1 MMFLWLSVMSAF
13 AQDHTVVVSVSGQEI
28 ELTKREVKKMFTR
41 QQITWT
47 NDEELTVALP
57 LLDSPAMVWL
67 SQNVLGLPPE
77 VYHRYLLEKAYRA
90 GEDPPKFV
98 ATPTLVKGQVVITV
112 AEASDVPDEG
122 YTIVR
127 IR

>member
-1 MMFLWLSVMSAF
+1 MLWVWLCVLSAF
-13 AQDHTVVVSVSGQEI
+13 GQDHTVVVSTQGQEI

-41 QQITWT
+41 QQIKWM

-57 LLDSPAMVWL
+57 LMESSAMQWL
-67 SQNVLGLPPE
+67 SEHVLGLPPE

-90 GEDPPKFV
+90 GEDPPQFV
-98 ATPTLVKGQVVITV
+98 ATPTLVKGEVVITV
-112 AEASDVPDEG
+112 AKANALPDEG
-122 YTIVR
+122 YTIIR